1 MTKEEYV
8 AKATELT
15 KREQELK
22 KEYIA
27 SNSPIKLGTKV
38 KVTIHYRHL
47 DDDVE
52 YGILTGYT
60 CKYDEVL
67 PVVAKIKK
75 DGTQSKNNVWIP
87 NNWKYKIEVCDE

>member
-8 AKATELT
+8 AKVT
-15 KREQELK
+15 KLK
-22 KEYIA
+22 KECIA
-27 SNSPIKLGTKV
+27 SNSPIKPGTKV

-47 DDDVE
+47 SDDVT

-60 CKYDEVL
+60 CNFDEVL

-75 DGTQSKNNVWIP
+75 DGTQSKKNVWIP